1 MDAQEMSFEALA
13 EPVTKLRTCQVEV
26 ELHPVA
32 ELPNVVGTSGLE
44 RQSARYGKLQRAI
57 RSGSG
62 PKEQVALQ
70 ADTLAMQRQGEEQQR
85 EKKRQAEGK
94 DILRALK
101 GLQIRQTDPRAVQ
114 MLTYSFQSIKEVDAM
129 AGMAQLVAAK

>member
-32 ELPNVVGTSGLE
+32 ELPSVVGTSGLE

-85 EKKRQAEGK
+85 KKKTTGGGK
-94 DILRALK
+94 
-101 GLQIRQTDPRAVQ
+101 GQTYFGR
-114 MLTYSFQSIKEVDAM
+114 
-129 AGMAQLVAAK
+129 

>member
-1 MDAQEMSFEALA
+1 MSFEALA

-32 ELPNVVGTSGLE
+32 ELPSVVGTSGLE

-85 EKKRQAEGK
+85 KKKRQAEGK
-94 DILRALK
+94 GRHTSGVKRVTNQAD
-101 GLQIRQTDPRAVQ
+101 GSP
-114 MLTYSFQSIKEVDAM
+114 SSPDAH
-129 AGMAQLVAAK
+129 L